1 MNTLTLYRPVGPE
14 EMELIRQSGFRAF
27 PPRLEGQPYFYP
39 VLHLEYAEQIAREW
53 NVSESGAGF
62 VTAFEVDE
70 EFVRR
75 YEVRTVG
82 KAGLHEELWVPAE
95 ELEEFNRQIVG
106 PIRVVASFFSE
117 GTDPAGGRPG

>member
-1 MNTLTLYRPVGPE
+1 M
-14 EMELIRQSGFRAF
+14 
-27 PPRLEGQPYFYP
+27 
-39 VLHLEYAEQIAREW
+39 LHLEYAEQIAREW

-70 EFVRR
+70 GFVRR

-95 ELEEFNRQIVG
+95 DLEQFNRHIVG
-106 PIRVVASFFSE
+106 TIRVVASFFSE
-117 GTDPAGGRPG
+117 GTDPANGKTG